1 MILTVDTTSGSPP
14 YEQIRSQVTKMIASG
29 VLAPGDRLPTIA
41 QLSADLGLANGTVA
55 RAYRELEGDR
65 LIVSHRRRGS
75 FVAETASRQPV
86 TEVRDELDAAI
97 ERYNDTIDNPL
108 MTRWTQYDV
117 TRSLSQSEVV
127 SSDPARIVSGGA
139 MSLGMVAL
147 TPPAVT

>member
-86 TEVRDELDAAI
+86 TDVRDELDAAI
-97 ERYNDTIDNPL
+97 ERFVLEIRQLGVNP
-108 MTRWTQYDV
+108 
-117 TRSLSQSEVV
+117 E
-127 SSDPARIVSGGA
+127 
-139 MSLGMVAL
+139 VAL
-147 TPPAVT
+147 RHLTKRLGRPPT

>member
-75 FVAETASRQPV
+75 FVAETAGRQPV

-97 ERYNDTIDNPL
+97 ERFVLEIRQLGVNP
-108 MTRWTQYDV
+108 
-117 TRSLSQSEVV
+117 E
-127 SSDPARIVSGGA
+127 
-139 MSLGMVAL
+139 VAL
-147 TPPAVT
+147 RHLTKRLGRPPT